1 MEHAFAN
8 LIESMHVAIW
18 STIYLVM
25 IGLQLLIY
33 FRLSVSF
40 MLGISTT

>member
-18 STIYLVM
+18 SIIYLVM
-25 IGLQLLIY
+25 IGLQLLIH

-40 MLGISTT
+40 MVGISTI